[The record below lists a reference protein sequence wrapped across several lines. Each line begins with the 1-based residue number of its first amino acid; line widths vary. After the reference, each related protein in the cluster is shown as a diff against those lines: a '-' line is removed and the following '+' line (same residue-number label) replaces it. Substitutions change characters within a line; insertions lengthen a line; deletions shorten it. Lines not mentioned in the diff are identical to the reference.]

1 MNKHCLNL
9 FAFLLILG
17 MVLPSFAQQ
26 PERMGGKERCEIP
39 SPENNARRIMKEF
52 KGVFKLTD
60 QDYDKVYE
68 LYLKQEKAMM
78 PSQNMNGD
86 MLPRRGG
93 MGGPGGGSGGSFG
106 GGMNRFQMGGGI
118 PPQGGFD
125 MSRDGMPED
134 MQARMEE
141 MQKEQDYKRKQAAKK
156 LNKKMK
162 KILNKEQYNQWQD
175 WESQRIKKNAV
186 TVLE

>member
-1 MNKHCLNL
+1 
-9 FAFLLILG
+9 
-17 MVLPSFAQQ
+17 
-26 PERMGGKERCEIP
+26 
-39 SPENNARRIMKEF
+39 
-52 KGVFKLTD
+52 
-60 QDYDKVYE
+60 
-68 LYLKQEKAMM
+68 
-78 PSQNMNGD
+78 
-86 MLPRRGG
+86 
-93 MGGPGGGSGGSFG
+93 
-106 GGMNRFQMGGGI
+106 
-118 PPQGGFD
+118 